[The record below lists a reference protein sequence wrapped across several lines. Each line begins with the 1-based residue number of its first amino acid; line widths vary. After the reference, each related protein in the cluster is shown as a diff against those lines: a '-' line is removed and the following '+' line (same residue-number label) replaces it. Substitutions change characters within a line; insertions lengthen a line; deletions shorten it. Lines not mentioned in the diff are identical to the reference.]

1 MCREQLS
8 PEPEGQQSTVRRRF
22 GTWLR
27 TLFPTTTL
35 PCLCK
40 QIESTGLYPAENS
53 YTYVGKFLL
62 IYSDEVSV
70 ISNHRM
76 FDSRHV
82 ILLSARK
89 EIEEKGILGL
99 RVAEVAAG
107 ANCSITQIYRHFRDR
122 DGLLAQVLGDIYE
135 EILVST
141 RQAFRDKVFSRD
153 VVTID
158 DVMSSFPA
166 LFTQPAARGTHL
178 RLQILAA
185 SVNNQPLRV
194 RLEAIT
200 QAELAEWNNGLDEL
214 ESRLATGEKFDRRV
228 FTMFIANILP
238 YYRMLMGDKGFS
250 PEEFFRFVRDKL
262 TS

>member
-1 MCREQLS
+1 MSVVSNR
-8 PEPEGQQSTVRRRF
+8 
-22 GTWLR
+22 
-27 TLFPTTTL
+27 
-35 PCLCK
+35 
-40 QIESTGLYPAENS
+40 
-53 YTYVGKFLL
+53 L
-62 IYSDEVSV
+62 IS
-70 ISNHRM
+70 
-76 FDSRHV
+76 DSRQA
-82 ILLSARK
+82 ILLSAQK
-89 EIEEKGILGL
+89 EIEESGILGL

-107 ANCSITQIYRHFRDR
+107 ANCSITQIYRYFRDR

-166 LFTQPAARGTHL
+166 LFTPPAKRGTHL

-185 SVNNQPLRV
+185 SVNNQPLRE

-200 QAELAEWNNGLDEL
+200 QAELAEWNDGLDEL

-250 PEEFFRFVRDKL
+250 PEEFFQFVRDKL